1 MTTGEMISR
10 MGLELMTEKVSIN
23 KEVTGGYASDLLSD
37 VIAHSKKGN
46 LWVTMQIHPNV
57 VAVGT
62 LKELA
67 GIIIVNGRVPEKETV
82 QKAQEEDI
90 ALMVTDL
97 PSFEIIGRLWGLG
110 IRGL

>member
-1 MTTGEMISR
+1 MTTGEMISL
-10 MGLELMTEKVSIN
+10 MGLELMTENVSLDR
-23 KEVTGGYASDLLSD
+23 EVTGGYASDLLSD
-37 VIAHSKKGN
+37 VIAHGKKGN
-46 LWVTMQIHPNV
+46 IWITMQIHPNV

-67 GIIIVNGRVPEKETV
+67 GIIIVNGRFPEKETV

-97 PSFEIIGRLWGLG
+97 PSFEIIGRLWELG